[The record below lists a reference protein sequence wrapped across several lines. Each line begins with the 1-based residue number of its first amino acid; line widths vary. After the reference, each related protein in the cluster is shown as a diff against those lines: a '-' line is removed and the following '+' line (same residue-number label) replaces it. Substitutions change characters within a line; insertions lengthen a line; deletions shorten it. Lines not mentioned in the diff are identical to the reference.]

1 MEGSKKLQIEQEDS
15 SMDELDNIEESS
27 LSDYSDNERK
37 IFLDQARKHSTHRL
51 SSKSNNSLIYNLMEI
66 MPKVV
71 VKI

>member
-37 IFLDQARKHSTHRL
+37 IFLDQARKL
-51 SSKSNNSLIYNLMEI
+51 LNS
-66 MPKVV
+66 
-71 VKI
+71 